1 MIQTLWILEILLRA
15 GESVMRM
22 AWVHWLPEAPCSKFV
37 SRIWVMPL
45 INQTLSSQCLR
56 PSMLV
61 CYSSGEK
68 SLFSRLKAKGAGG
81 TTSFDAPHTFER
93 LLVCV
98 HALFHNLNPF
108 SLGFCIPA
116 LGIFVV
122 DQLLSHFWLF
132 LNLWTAACQASLSFT
147 ISQSLLKLAFSESVM
162 LSNHLLLCCPL
173 FLLPSILWASE
184 LFQWVSS
191 SHQVTEVLE
200 LPLQHQFFQWI
211 FRTDFL

>member
-1 MIQTLWILEILLRA
+1 MIQTLWILGILLRA

-22 AWVHWLPEAPCSKFV
+22 AWVHWLPEAPCPKFV

-45 INQTLSSQCLR
+45 INQTVSSQCLR
-56 PSMLV
+56 PSMLI
-61 CYSSGEK
+61 CCSSGEK
-68 SLFSRLKAKGAGG
+68 CFLDWKQKGQEEQPHLILLIHLNVFLFV
-81 TTSFDAPHTFER
+81 FM
-93 LLVCV
+93 
-98 HALFHNLNPF
+98 LFHNLNPF
-108 SLGFCIPA
+108 SLGFCFPA

-122 DQLLSHFWLF
+122 AQLLSHFWLF
-132 LNLWTAACQASLSFT
+132 LNLWTAACQVSLSFT
-147 ISQSLLKLAFSESVM
+147 ISQSLLKLAFFESVM

-173 FLLPSILWASE
+173 FLLLSILWASE

-200 LPLQHQFFQWI
+200 LPLQHQSFQWI